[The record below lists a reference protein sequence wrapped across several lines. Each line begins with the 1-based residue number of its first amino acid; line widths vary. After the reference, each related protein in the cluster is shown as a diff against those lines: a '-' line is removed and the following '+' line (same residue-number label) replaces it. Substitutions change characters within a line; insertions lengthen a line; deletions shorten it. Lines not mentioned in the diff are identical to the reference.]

1 MIRKLI
7 VTPTHY
13 CLSNVFRGDA
23 YFAVGTQDGEIY
35 IWETQS
41 LTLYKKYENNCGGV
55 RVLCYSPDGQKLA
68 LGTDNGTFQVLDV
81 QTGTLNPLK
90 KKCRTSNECNIFSG
104 LPVFSKIFTSR
115 VSCLK
120 WQGKILTLGNDAG
133 LLQIWDMFEVKEL
146 LEVEVHSGNYT
157 FCNILKPSRVYIL
170 GAITTVDISKD
181 NNIIVTGSQD
191 RSIKV
196 WVPKVEHS

>member
-1 MIRKLI
+1 M
-7 VTPTHY
+7 
-13 CLSNVFRGDA
+13 
-23 YFAVGTQDGEIY
+23 
-35 IWETQS
+35 
-41 LTLYKKYENNCGGV
+41 
-55 RVLCYSPDGQKLA
+55 
-68 LGTDNGTFQVLDV
+68 
-81 QTGTLNPLK
+81 
-90 KKCRTSNECNIFSG
+90 
-104 LPVFSKIFTSR
+104 
-115 VSCLK
+115 K

-157 FCNILKPSRVYIL
+157 FCNILKPSRLYIL

-196 WVPKVEHS
+196 WLPKVEHS